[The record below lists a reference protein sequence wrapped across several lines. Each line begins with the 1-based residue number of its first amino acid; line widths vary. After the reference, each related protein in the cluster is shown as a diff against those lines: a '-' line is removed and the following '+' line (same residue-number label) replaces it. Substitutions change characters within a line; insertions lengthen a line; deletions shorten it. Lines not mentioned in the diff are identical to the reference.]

1 MNKFLSPVM
10 LQGVHASPYTR
21 KALGV
26 LRYRRIPY
34 RFIIGQP
41 GVMTESGHV
50 DAASLPVA
58 KPSLLP
64 TFYTQDNDENVQA
77 VTDTTP
83 ILEQLDKDFSGRSVH
98 PSEPV
103 LNFINYV
110 LEDYADE
117 WLTRC
122 MFHFRWAFEADI
134 DKAGTLLPLMGSTKL
149 TPDFAKQMKDH
160 FSALQT
166 SRLYVVGSN
175 EITAPL
181 IESSYVRLLGL
192 LDNHFQSHAFL
203 MGARPGSS
211 DFGFFGQLTC
221 LTHFDPTPMAL
232 TVEHSP
238 RVYAWTERAEDLCG
252 HEVEEADWLDTTELP
267 DTMIALLQEVARTH
281 MPQLLA
287 NAKALKAGEKNF
299 ETKIDGLT
307 WSQPSFPYQGKCLH
321 WIRDKYNLLQGE
333 DLVVANGILDASGL
347 RPLVE
352 ETI

>member
-1 MNKFLSPVM
+1 MNKFSTPVM
-10 LQGVHASPYTR
+10 FQGVHASPYTR

-41 GVMTESGHV
+41 GVITESGHI
-50 DAASLPVA
+50 DAASLPAA

-64 TFYTQDNDENVQA
+64 TFYTQGDKSLQA

-83 ILEQLDKDFSGRSVH
+83 ILEQLDADFSGRSVH

-103 LNFINYV
+103 LNLINYI

-122 MFHFRWAFEADI
+122 MFHFRWAFKADI
-134 DKAGTLLPLMGSTKL
+134 EKAGTLLPLMSSTKL
-149 TPDFAKQMKDH
+149 APDIAKQMKDH

-192 LDNHFQSHAFL
+192 LEKHFQSHAFL

-221 LTHFDPTPMAL
+221 LTHFDPTAMAL
-232 TVEHSP
+232 TLEHSP

-252 HEVEEADWLDTTELP
+252 YEVQQTDWLDATELP
-267 DTMIALLQEVARTH
+267 DTTIALLQEVSRTH

-299 ETKIDGLT
+299 ETEIDGLI
-307 WSQPSFPYQGKCLH
+307 WSQPSFPYQGKCLG
-321 WIRDKYNLLQGE
+321 WIREKYNFLQGE
-333 DLVVANGILDASGL
+333 NLAVTSGILAASGL
-347 RPLVE
+347 LPLVE
-352 ETI
+352 EPI

>member
-1 MNKFLSPVM
+1 MNKFSTPVM
-10 LQGVHASPYTR
+10 FQGVHASPYTR

-41 GVMTESGHV
+41 GVITESGHI
-50 DAASLPVA
+50 DAASLPAA

-64 TFYTQDNDENVQA
+64 TFYTQGDKSLQA

-83 ILEQLDKDFSGRSVH
+83 ILEQLDADFSGRSVH
-98 PSEPV
+98 PSEPI
-103 LNFINYV
+103 LNLINYI

-122 MFHFRWAFEADI
+122 MFHFRWAFKADI
-134 DKAGTLLPLMGSTKL
+134 EKAGTLLPLMSSTKL
-149 TPDFAKQMKDH
+149 APDIAKQMKDH

-192 LDNHFQSHAFL
+192 LEKHFQSHAFL

-221 LTHFDPTPMAL
+221 LTHFDPTGMAL
-232 TVEHSP
+232 TLEHSP

-252 HEVEEADWLDTTELP
+252 YEVEEADWLDTKQLP
-267 DTMIALLQEVARTH
+267 DTTIALLHEVARTH

-287 NAKALKAGEKNF
+287 NAKALKAGEKSF
-299 ETKIDGLT
+299 ETEIDGLT
-307 WSQPSFPYQGKCLH
+307 WSQPSFPYQGKCLR
-321 WIRDKYNLLQGE
+321 WIREKYNQLQGE
-333 DLVVANGILDASGL
+333 DLSDAQQILDVSGL
-347 RPLVE
+347 RPLVDE
-352 ETI
+352 II